1 MNFKKGQEKG
11 EASRG
16 EQQSTVGMIYHP
28 LMIFDAALRVYGHP
42 QLLRVAE
49 AINGRAGCAVAT
61 VHTVTS
67 LFSRPHKANK
77 RLFGPGKIEVE
88 RERHLTKAEQEQAK
102 IARIKAQNAIL
113 RKQMASERR
122 AAQAL

>member
-1 MNFKKGQEKG
+1 MRYTYTLKMGDLECQCENAK
-11 EASRG
+11 A
-16 EQQSTVGMIYHP
+16 
-28 LMIFDAALRVYGHP
+28 
-42 QLLRVAE
+42 VAE
-49 AINGRAGCAVAT
+49 AIHGRAGCAVAS

>member
-1 MNFKKGQEKG
+1 MRYTYTLKMSDLECQCENAK
-11 EASRG
+11 A
-16 EQQSTVGMIYHP
+16 
-28 LMIFDAALRVYGHP
+28 
-42 QLLRVAE
+42 VAE

-88 RERHLTKAEQEQAK
+88 RKRHLTKTEREQAK
-102 IARIKAQNAIL
+102 VAKVRAENAAL
-113 RKQMASERR
+113 RKRMASEASTLRR
-122 AAQAL
+122 

>member
-1 MNFKKGQEKG
+1 MRYSYTLKMDDLECQCENV
-11 EASRG
+11 EA
-16 EQQSTVGMIYHP
+16 
-28 LMIFDAALRVYGHP
+28 
-42 QLLRVAE
+42 VAE

-61 VHTVTS
+61 VHTVNS

-102 IARIKAQNAIL
+102 AR
-113 RKQMASERR
+113 MASWKKDLKTNPD
-122 AAQAL
+122 APPPADAGGMNVVQ

>member
-1 MNFKKGQEKG
+1 MRYPYTLKMGDLECQCENAK
-11 EASRG
+11 A
-16 EQQSTVGMIYHP
+16 
-28 LMIFDAALRVYGHP
+28 
-42 QLLRVAE
+42 VAE

-102 IARIKAQNAIL
+102 IARVKAQNAIL

>member
-1 MNFKKGQEKG
+1 MRYTYTLKMDNLECQCENAK
-11 EASRG
+11 A
-16 EQQSTVGMIYHP
+16 
-28 LMIFDAALRVYGHP
+28 
-42 QLLRVAE
+42 VAE

-113 RKQMASERR
+113 RKQMASE
-122 AAQAL
+122 AST

>member
-1 MNFKKGQEKG
+1 MRYTYTLKINDLECQCENVT
-11 EASRG
+11 A
-16 EQQSTVGMIYHP
+16 
-28 LMIFDAALRVYGHP
+28 
-42 QLLRVAE
+42 VAE
-49 AINGRAGCAVAT
+49 AINARAGCAVVT
-61 VHTVTS
+61 VHTVNA

>member
-1 MNFKKGQEKG
+1 MRYTYTLKMDNLECQCENAK
-11 EASRG
+11 A
-16 EQQSTVGMIYHP
+16 
-28 LMIFDAALRVYGHP
+28 
-42 QLLRVAE
+42 VAE

-61 VHTVTS
+61 VHTVKS

>member
-1 MNFKKGQEKG
+1 MRYTYTLKMSDLECQCENAK
-11 EASRG
+11 A
-16 EQQSTVGMIYHP
+16 
-28 LMIFDAALRVYGHP
+28 
-42 QLLRVAE
+42 VAE

-102 IARIKAQNAIL
+102 IARVKAQNAIL

>member
-1 MNFKKGQEKG
+1 MRYTYTLKMGDLECQCENAK
-11 EASRG
+11 A
-16 EQQSTVGMIYHP
+16 
-28 LMIFDAALRVYGHP
+28 
-42 QLLRVAE
+42 VAE

-77 RLFGPGKIEVE
+77 RLFGPGKIEVG

>member
-1 MNFKKGQEKG
+1 MRYTYTLKMGDLECQCENAK
-11 EASRG
+11 A
-16 EQQSTVGMIYHP
+16 
-28 LMIFDAALRVYGHP
+28 
-42 QLLRVAE
+42 VAE
-49 AINGRAGCAVAT
+49 AINGRAGCAVAS

>member
-1 MNFKKGQEKG
+1 MRYTYTLKMDNLECQCENAK
-11 EASRG
+11 A
-16 EQQSTVGMIYHP
+16 
-28 LMIFDAALRVYGHP
+28 
-42 QLLRVAE
+42 VAE